1 MTSFDTLQSISSR
14 LNELTILLSTS
25 KLSKEELVEFETLSR
40 KLYERAL
47 ILNYKAKEERVYGK
61 TSDKVAN
68 PILPFSNEEDEVKST
83 ENVTPIAENYMEAIV
98 EQHEIVE
105 EEEEDEFQEEML
117 QENEEIIEEDSDS
130 YEETTPEKVVVED
143 DGRVQFDFSGGFDT
157 AKVEEKPEPGLVAEN
172 QDFIKEES
180 TNEMVEEIEVEEP
193 KVEERKVVT
202 PEPSIQK
209 GEPIEEKI
217 HEYISQESIA
227 QEEPVIQEK
236 ASPSLDEMLH
246 GNDKKTASFYARF
259 SKANKEAVGDRLG
272 TSKIHT
278 LKGAI
283 GLNDRMLFINELF
296 NGDSAC
302 FNEAIDN
309 LDQLENNE
317 VALRKLSEIAAREGW
332 NNDDASV
339 DEFAHLITRR
349 YVE

>member
-14 LNELTILLSTS
+14 LNELTIQLSTS
-25 KLSKEELVEFETLSR
+25 KLTKEELVEFETLSR
-40 KLYERAL
+40 KLYERAVV
-47 ILNYKAKEERVYGK
+47 LNYKAKEESVYGK
-61 TSDKVAN
+61 SSDKVAN
-68 PILPFSNEEDEVKST
+68 PILPFSNEEDEVEPS
-83 ENVTPIAENYMEAIV
+83 ENDTPIAENYMEAIV

-105 EEEEDEFQEEML
+105 EEEE
-117 QENEEIIEEDSDS
+117 IIEVHKLDETKDSDR
-130 YEETTPEKVVVED
+130 YEEPIPEKTGLED

-209 GEPIEEKI
+209 EEPIEEKI

-236 ASPSLDEMLH
+236 ASPSLDEKLQI
-246 GNDKKTASFYARF
+246 NDDKTASFYARF
-259 SKANKEAVGDRLG
+259 SKAYKAAVGDRLG

-296 NGDSAC
+296 HGDSAR
-302 FNEAIDN
+302 FNVAIDN

-332 NNDDASV
+332 NNEDASV